1 MFPTPR
7 GPHEGDSPLEGEL
20 LSSRRPPMPDMG
32 TRLGRALRLFWFVS
46 LVVTGWLLWLT
57 LRGGPSGV
65 LDILLALLLAAPF
78 TVLTLVM
85 VALGQLRDLMHRS
98 SGELDAHLRAGMERR
113 DPRMAAMELRYTMA
127 ELRGKAGSLAFLRFM
142 LTPGFFAAVGL
153 SVLATLIMIPVALFT
168 LLLNLF

>member
-1 MFPTPR
+1 MFPMPR
-7 GPHEGDSPLEGEL
+7 SPREDDSPLEGEL
-20 LSSRRPPMPDMG
+20 LSSRRPPIPGMG
-32 TRLGRALRLFWFVS
+32 TRLGRALRLFWFIS

-57 LRGGPSGV
+57 LRDGPSGV

-85 VALGQLRDLMHRS
+85 VALGQLLDQVRRS
-98 SGELDAHLRAGMERR
+98 SSELDAHLRVGMGGR
-113 DPRMAAMELRYTMA
+113 DPRMAAMELRHTMA
-127 ELRGKAGSLAFLRFM
+127 ELRGQVGSLAFLRFM

-153 SVLATLIMIPVALFT
+153 SVLATLVMIPVALFT